1 MKEYVIL
8 DLEWTSWR
16 GNYFGKNLFSQK
28 RKAWQKKEIIQIGAI
43 KFDKNYKIIDRLSL
57 YVKPKFNPIL
67 SDHIKNLTGINQEK
81 LEKKGITFTKS
92 YKIFKKFCKGAKI
105 FSNGTDNLIMKT
117 NLHYNHLR
125 DKKLK
130 IKNISKILNKKYKIP
145 KKFIPSP
152 IIHTFFDY
160 KLKKNDMHNAIHDCY
175 NILKALKKIKFI
187 L

>member
-43 KFDKNYKIIDRLSL
+43 KFDKNYKIIDRLNL

-92 YKIFKKFCKGAKI
+92 YKIFKKFCKEAKI
-105 FSNGTDNLIMKT
+105 FSNGADNLIMKT
-117 NLHYNHLR
+117 NLHYN
-125 DKKLK
+125 
-130 IKNISKILNKKYKIP
+130 NI
-145 KKFIPSP
+145 
-152 IIHTFFDY
+152 IIMQIRF
-160 KLKKNDMHNAIHDCY
+160 HN
-175 NILKALKKIKFI
+175 
-187 L
+187 